1 MLELPESFD
10 GLSAAELDALLDAA
24 RDEAAAITSLLE
36 DASTA
41 GDADLDRLEVLA
53 TAVESINSAH
63 DALASVAADRA
74 AKAQAALARIAP
86 AAPVEDVVEDAAET
100 EEVEV
105 SDAEIAEVIAEA
117 TAVVETAPEAVVAAV
132 ETPKAVTRMPSPRSV
147 VANAPKAKAPAKAG
161 VAIVAAG
168 GVPGMRAGQKMET
181 LADFVKPALSRWASY
196 GGVNHAQ
203 DELFSLHAPARDQR
217 LVANGINDQ
226 NVMDYA
232 VNQSRLKGPDGTE
245 GILAAGG
252 WCAPAEQKYDICTL
266 AELDGIL
273 DVPTIS
279 MPRGSI
285 SYFRQLDY
293 STVAAAIADGQFCY
307 TNTELVAEPPVVKP
321 CFEIPCATPV
331 EATLDACGLCLRA
344 GLLQQKAFP
353 ELIAAWME
361 LALIAHAHFLNARNI
376 AQIVAGSGAVQNVAG
391 SFGAISAFL
400 DAVAL
405 KATNYRLDN
414 GMAAD
419 AALEIFAPF
428 WVPAVLWTD
437 HNRRQFGSEESF
449 TPADLNAKLGEL
461 NVRAQWV
468 KDFDDA
474 PFAGGGAVTVWP
486 AAIPFVM
493 YAPGAWVRG
502 AEDIIT
508 VSTLVDSTLLQ
519 TNRVQL
525 LFVETGTIM
534 LPYCG
539 PSIYVSVAICPSGS
553 TGGPI
558 ATPPGA
564 ITCPAP

>member
-1 MLELPESFD
+1 MYEIPESFD
-10 GLSAAELDALLDAA
+10 GLSAADLDAILAA
-24 RDEAAAITSLLE
+24 VRDEANAITALLE
-36 DASTA
+36 DAATA
-41 GDADLDRLEVLA
+41 GDADLDRLELLA
-53 TAVESINSAH
+53 TAVEGINGAH
-63 DALASVAADRA
+63 SALATVAQERADKA
-74 AKAQAALARIAP
+74 AAALARIAP
-86 AAPVEDVVEDAAET
+86 VAPVEDVVEEVA
-100 EEVEV
+100 EVEIEV
-105 SDAEIAEVIAEA
+105 TDAEIAEVVAEA
-117 TAVVETAPEAVVAAV
+117 TAIVEDAPVAVVANAA
-132 ETPKAVTRMPSPRSV
+132 PARLPSPRAV
-147 VANAPKAKAPAKAG
+147 VANAPKSKAPAKAG

-168 GVPGMRAGQKMET
+168 GVPGLRAGQRTET
-181 LADFVKPALSRWASY
+181 LADFVKPAVQRWESY
-196 GGVNHAQ
+196 RGVNFAS

-217 LVANGINDQ
+217 LVATGANDQ
-226 NVMDYA
+226 DVMAYA
-232 VNQSRLKGPDGTE
+232 VNQSRLKGTDGTE

-293 STVAAAIADGQFCY
+293 STVATAIAAGQFCF
-307 TNTELVAEPPVVKP
+307 TDAELVAEPPVVKP

-353 ELIAAWME
+353 ELIAAWLE

-376 AQIVAGSGAVQNVAG
+376 AQIVAGSGAVQAVAG
-391 SFGAISAFL
+391 SFGAIAAFL

-405 KATNYRLDN
+405 KATDYRLDN
-414 GMAAD
+414 GMAED

-428 WVPAVLWTD
+428 WVPVVLWTD
-437 HNRRQFGSEESF
+437 HNRRQFGSEDSF
-449 TPADLNAKLGEL
+449 TKADLTAKLAEL

-468 KDFDDA
+468 KDYVDA
-474 PFAGGGAVTVWP
+474 PFAGGAAVTVWP
-486 AAIPFVM
+486 AAIPFVL

-502 AEDIIT
+502 AEDIIR

-525 LFVETGTIM
+525 LFIEAGTVM

-539 PSIYVSVAICPSGS
+539 PSINVSVAICPSGS